1 MFNEMEKEMLR
12 KIHEL
17 ELEDCNGCPFA
28 GECEAHELWWG
39 CPVWE
44 DEMGE
49 DL

>member
-1 MFNEMEKEMLR
+1 MFNEMEKKMLK

-17 ELEDCNGCPFA
+17 ELEDCNSCPFA
-28 GECEAHELWWG
+28 GECEKHELWWG